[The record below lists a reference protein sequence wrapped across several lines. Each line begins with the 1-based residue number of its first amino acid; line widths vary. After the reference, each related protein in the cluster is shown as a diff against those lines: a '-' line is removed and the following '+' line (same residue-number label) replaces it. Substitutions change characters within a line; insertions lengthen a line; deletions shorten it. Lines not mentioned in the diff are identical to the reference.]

1 MSVLATL
8 MVLSSETNDR
18 KPDTNKVALV
28 VSCLGREALINMV
41 QFFSIT

>member
-1 MSVLATL
+1 MSVFATL
-8 MVLSSETNDR
+8 MVLSSETNGR